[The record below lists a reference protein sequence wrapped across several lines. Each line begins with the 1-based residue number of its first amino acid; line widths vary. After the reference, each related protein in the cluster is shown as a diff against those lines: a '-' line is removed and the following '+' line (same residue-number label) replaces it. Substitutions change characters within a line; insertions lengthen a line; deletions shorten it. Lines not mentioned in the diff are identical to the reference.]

1 MFLYLC
7 VMHFINM
14 KYHFVWIALVL
25 FISACQEQNNK
36 PKVMILTDKG
46 NITLE
51 LYPEKAPITVANF
64 LKYIEEDRLK
74 EATFYR
80 VVTPDNQP
88 DSDIK
93 IEVIQGGL
101 YEDNHP
107 DALPPIEHESTAK
120 TGILHKDGVI
130 SMARYG
136 PGSATIEFF
145 ICVGDQPSLD
155 YEGMRN
161 SDGYGFAAFGKVVEG
176 MDVVRIIQSLPNEE
190 QYLNPRL
197 KIRKI
202 SVIE

>member
-1 MFLYLC
+1 MQIINRKNL
-7 VMHFINM
+7 FI
-14 KYHFVWIALVL
+14 WIALGL
-25 FISACQEQNNK
+25 FIFACQTQNNN
-36 PKVMILTDKG
+36 PKVLISTDRG

-80 VVTPDNQP
+80 VVTQDNQP

-101 YEDNHP
+101 YEDNHS
-107 DALPPIEHESTAK
+107 DALPPIEHENTAK

-136 PGSATIEFF
+136 PGSATVEFF

-155 YEGMRN
+155 YEGRRN
-161 SDGYGFAAFGKVVEG
+161 SDGYGFSAFGKVVEG
-176 MDVVRIIQSLPNEE
+176 MDVVRIIQKLPNEK
-190 QYLNPRL
+190 QYLTPRL
-197 KIRKI
+197 KILKFSI
-202 SVIE
+202 VK